1 MREGDPVDPFINRT
15 LPGGYTVLELVGIGG
30 MGRVYRAEQTAL
42 RRTVAVKVIHPHL
55 LSDES
60 TSARFITEA
69 RAASQLNHPNSV
81 GVIDFGKTNDGQ
93 LYLVMEFLRGK
104 DLARVAYD
112 DGPLPFDR
120 IVDVLRQA
128 CAALAEA
135 HHLGIVHR
143 DLKPENIVLEPMRS
157 GGDFVKVV
165 DFGLAKMR
173 EGPKQSAITAA
184 GIICGTPDYMAPEQ
198 GRAGAVDART
208 DIYAMGVI
216 LFQLLTGKLPF
227 VADNPT
233 QVVLMHL
240 SIAPPDPRQVAP
252 ERKIPEALVDV
263 VNRAMAKDPDQRFQ
277 SAVDF
282 AQALVNANKGHIGA
296 GDQPVPSSALVKCA
310 TCLRLV
316 PRNQKFCGECGARLS
331 IPPGVS
337 VAPPS
342 LEGTRPTPSAK
353 PGMATDP
360 QLPLVLANRADD
372 LAWLEGR
379 HADARASVAAARI
392 VGEPGVGKTRLI
404 REFIAF
410 GPARGDLVVETGP
423 DPFWAD
429 VSHFAVRRA
438 IAALADLAPDGGGE
452 RSWTGANAEARCG
465 LLEIF
470 DQADHHPGGLSP
482 AERRYT
488 MAEALRWAISEA
500 ARRAKGNRVI
510 LVVDDL
516 NRVDGSS
523 RNAFADVMAEPPL
536 VPLLLIAAH
545 TPGFD
550 PHLTGNDTFRQ
561 IMPLPRSTAN
571 QLARGYTLGER
582 NSDPSG
588 TSPSGVLPLYVE
600 QLVRFSMEG
609 GTEPPSRLADLVAL
623 RIERLSPAARRTLQ
637 AAAVLGDDVDPTD
650 LGALIPIAKRSP
662 PQTERNVLSAV
673 LANVSALTAAQI
685 IERTPSGLR
694 HAHPLVREIVI
705 AMIPAE
711 VRRDL
716 HRRVARLA
724 ETKKLPVEVRAWH
737 LLNAEDSFEALLL
750 VESVSERAL
759 ARGDAEGAVLWLKR
773 GLELA
778 RRELVRGE
786 LDDPL
791 QAVLIFSRKLGEAL
805 AAAGALVD
813 ADGILREAL
822 DLAGPSGRDR
832 ARVLGVLANVAHG
845 RDRSGD
851 ALRYL
856 TEAIEQAAKSGEHEL
871 AQSLEG
877 VLRGWAS

>member
-1 MREGDPVDPFINRT
+1 MSDTPAVDPFINRT
-15 LPGGYTVLELVGIGG
+15 LPGGYTILELVGIGG
-30 MGRVYRAEQTAL
+30 MGKVYRAEQTTL

-55 LSDES
+55 LGDES

-120 IVDVLRQA
+120 IIDVLRQA

-173 EGPKQSAITAA
+173 EGPKQAAITAA

-216 LFQLLTGKLPF
+216 LFQLLTGRLPF
-227 VADNPT
+227 AADNPT

-240 SIAPPDPRQVAP
+240 SFAPPDPRQIAP
-252 ERKIPEALVDV
+252 DRGISQALVDV
-263 VNRAMAKDPDQRFQ
+263 VNRALEKDPEKRFQ

-282 AQALVNANKGHIGA
+282 AQALVNAKPRSEA
-296 GDQPVPSSALVKCA
+296 GDQPSPQSVAQVVCK
-310 TCLRLV
+310 TCGRLV
-316 PRNQKFCGECGARLS
+316 PRNQKFCGECGERLTVPPGRS
-331 IPPGVS
+331 IPP
-337 VAPPS
+337 PS
-342 LEGTRPTPSAK
+342 IPGPRPTPSAK
-353 PGMATDP
+353 PPTTTDP
-360 QLPLVLANRADD
+360 QLPLVLSNRTDD
-372 LAWLEGR
+372 IAWLDGR
-379 HADARASVAAARI
+379 RAEAKSSLASARI
-392 VGEPGVGKTRLI
+392 VGEAGVGKTRLI
-404 REFIAF
+404 KEFLAYER
-410 GPARGDLVVETGP
+410 ARGSLIVEAGP
-423 DPFWAD
+423 DPWWAD

-438 IAALADLAPDGGGE
+438 ITALADLPPDGGGE
-452 RSWTGANAEARCG
+452 RSWTGANTEARCG
-465 LLEIF
+465 LSDIF
-470 DQADHHPGGLSP
+470 DQANNHHSGLSP

-488 MAEALRWAISEA
+488 VAEALRWALSQA
-500 ARRAKGNRVI
+500 SRRAGRNQVVLVI
-510 LVVDDL
+510 DDL
-516 NRVDGSS
+516 NRVDGAS
-523 RNAFADVMAEPPL
+523 RNALADMIAEPPL
-536 VPLLLIAAH
+536 MSLLVLAAH
-545 TPGFD
+545 TPTFD
-550 PHLTGNDTFRQ
+550 PHWSGNDTFRQ
-561 IMPLPRSTAN
+561 LLPLPKLIAN
-571 QLARGYTLGER
+571 TLARGFALGER
-582 NSDPSG
+582 LSDPSG
-588 TSPSGVLPLYVE
+588 TATSGVLPLYVE
-600 QLVRFSMEG
+600 QIVRFSIEG
-609 GTEPPSRLADLVAL
+609 GTEPPGRLADLVAL
-623 RIERLSPAARRTLQ
+623 RIERQTPAARRVLQ
-637 AAAVLGDDVDPTD
+637 ALAVLGDDVDPKD
-650 LGALIPIAKRSP
+650 IDALVSNPARTQPSSDRTV
-662 PQTERNVLSAV
+662 QSAV
-673 LANVSALTAAQI
+673 QANISALAAAEV
-685 IERTPSGLR
+685 IERTPAGLR

-711 VRRDL
+711 VRREL
-716 HRRVARLA
+716 HRRVARFA
-724 ETKKLPVEVRAWH
+724 ETKKLPAEVRAWH
-737 LLNAEDSFEALLL
+737 LLQAEDTFEALLL
-750 VESVSERAL
+750 VESVSEKAL

-773 GLELA
+773 ALELA

-786 LDDPL
+786 LDDPI

-805 AAAGALVD
+805 AVAGALSD

-832 ARVLGVLANVAHG
+832 ARVLGVLAKVAHN

-856 TEAIEQAAKSGEHEL
+856 TEAIEHANKSGEHEL
-871 AQSLEG
+871 ARSFES
-877 VLRGWAS
+877 VLDGWAS